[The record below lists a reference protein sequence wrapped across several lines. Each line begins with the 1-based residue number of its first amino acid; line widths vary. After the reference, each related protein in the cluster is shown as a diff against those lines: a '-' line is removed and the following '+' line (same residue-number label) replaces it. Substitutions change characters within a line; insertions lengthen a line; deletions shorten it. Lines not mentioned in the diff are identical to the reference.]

1 MKIAFIPLTSVVSV
15 NSFRAAESQS
25 FIPGENLTLN
35 FQLRNVEEDIRF
47 IPLDPAAIITLK
59 FITSDEA
66 AAIPN
71 VLTKTATDITA
82 FDLSLITVSFTQLE
96 TGVLLG
102 GSIELTIDE
111 LGDGSSIKKA
121 VLRGALIREVISGE
135 GCC

>member
-1 MKIAFIPLTSVVSV
+1 MRIAFIPLTSVVSV
-15 NSFRAAESQS
+15 NSFRAAEAQS

-59 FITSDEA
+59 FITSDES

-71 VLTKTATDITA
+71 VLTKTATSITA
-82 FDLSLITVSFTQLE
+82 FDLSLIAVSFTQLE
-96 TGVLLG
+96 TEVLLG
-102 GSIELTIDE
+102 GVIELTIDE

>member
-15 NSFRAAESQS
+15 NSFRAAEAQS

-59 FITSDEA
+59 FITSDESA
-66 AAIPN
+66 ATPN
-71 VLTKTATDITA
+71 VLTKTATSITA
-82 FDLSLITVSFTQLE
+82 FDLSLIAVSFTQLE
-96 TGVLLG
+96 TEVLLG
-102 GSIELTIDE
+102 GVIELTIDE

>member
-1 MKIAFIPLTSVVSV
+1 MKIAFIPLASVVSV
-15 NSFRAAESQS
+15 NSFRAVEAQS

-66 AAIPN
+66 AATPN
-71 VLTKTATDITA
+71 VLIKTATDITA
-82 FDLSLITVSFTQLE
+82 FDLSLITVSFTQIE

-102 GSIELTIDE
+102 GVIELTIDE
-111 LGDGSSIKKA
+111 LGDGTSIKKA
-121 VLRGALIREVISGE
+121 VLRGALTREVISGE